1 MNAFWQSIKY
11 FIGTYTFY
19 SKCSAIIFS
28 VFLIS
33 TLSACVDMP
42 LSNTS
47 PGTDRG
53 LKSTDA
59 NLSLEDAVNSS
70 TLKTLVAMARQKAA
84 ATVEMT
90 TLEEIDL
97 DLRPHDRIYKP
108 EGAGPFPAV
117 LFFHGCSGPTI
128 SHEEDWAQFYNDEG
142 VVMIAVDSYSGRD
155 INWLDACDIKV
166 MTPWQRVADVLST
179 VRFTSSLD
187 YVDAS
192 ELYLTGFS
200 HGAYTI
206 WQTLTDA
213 SVELPPLSLKNYPK
227 TGIEGIKAA
236 FLFYGSCVDQ
246 WNVDVDVTLFLG
258 DADRYVKPAAC
269 EAYKHPLGAGDF
281 ELKIY
286 NGATHTFD
294 HLNPNQ
300 ANIDAGSFY
309 DEAATKDSQRMI
321 KRSMDRVLRPVNQ

>member
-1 MNAFWQSIKY
+1 MFRLIPHIKRY
-11 FIGTYTFY
+11 CSF
-19 SKCSAIIFS
+19 SAIIFS
-28 VFLIS
+28 VVLINF
-33 TLSACVDMP
+33 LSACVELP
-42 LSNTS
+42 QYKNTS
-47 PGTDRG
+47 GLERG
-53 LKSTDA
+53 PKSVDA
-59 NLSLEDAVNSS
+59 NISLEDAVNPDELES
-70 TLKTLVAMARQKAA
+70 LVAMARQKAA
-84 ATVEMT
+84 ATVSMT

-108 EGAGPFPAV
+108 VGAGPFPAV

-142 VVMIAVDSYSGRD
+142 IVMIAVNSYSGRD
-155 INWLDACDIKV
+155 INWVDACDVKV

-179 VRFTSSLD
+179 VRYTSSID

-213 SVELPPLSLKNYPK
+213 SVALPPLSLKDYPK
-227 TGIEGIKAA
+227 TGIDGVKAA
-236 FLFYGSCVDQ
+236 FLFYGSCVDD
-246 WNVDVDVTLFLG
+246 WTVDVDVTLFLG
-258 DADRYVKPAAC
+258 DADRYVKTADC
-269 EAYKHPLGAGDF
+269 EAYKHPKAAGRF

-286 NGATHTFD
+286 NGSTHTFD
-294 HLNPNQ
+294 HSNPNQ

-321 KRSMDRVLRPVNQ
+321 KSAIIRVDNPVNR